1 MLRLAA
7 VPVILV
13 PTKVVGVPKLGVV
26 KVGLVAKTAYP
37 EPVAVFVPVPPEET
51 AKGVVKVTTPLA
63 IVMAVPV
70 PPTKAKVPD
79 VSELITSEVAVVVP
93 AVNIVAILGS

>member
-1 MLRLAA
+1 
-7 VPVILV
+7 VPVGVTFQPPVLAIAFALPTVILD
-13 PTKVVGVPKLGVV
+13 KL
-26 KVGLVAKTAYP
+26 L
-37 EPVAVFVPVPPEET
+37 EPVPPEVI

-63 IVMAVPV
+63 IVIAVPV